1 VADSPAASG
10 AAGPG
15 GAGCI
20 ATVTLNAALDVTYRL
35 DRLRL
40 GESNRVASVR
50 ERAGGK
56 GVNTARVLARLGRRT
71 LVAGLVG
78 GATGRQFREDLER
91 SSLPY
96 LLTPIQ
102 GATRRTVVV
111 VPDPATPDA
120 DGAVTGLW
128 EPGPQV
134 SAEEWSRFVER
145 DFPAALAGAA
155 VVVLSG
161 SLPPGVPE
169 DAYATLLRLAARQRV
184 AAVLDADGAALRA
197 GLAGQPALVKPNA
210 EEAARATG
218 AADPAEAAARLCEL
232 GAAAAVVTAG
242 ADGLF
247 GRTADGLA
255 WHTPAPRRVRGN
267 ATGAGDAATAALAAA
282 LADGR
287 PWPEATA
294 DAAALAAAAVA
305 APLAGDYDPSVYA
318 ELTSLQQRQQKLTT
332 SHKEN

>member
-1 VADSPAASG
+1 M
-10 AAGPG
+10 
-15 GAGCI
+15 
-20 ATVTLNAALDVTYRL
+20 TLNAALDVTYRL

-40 GESNRVASVR
+40 GEANRIASVH

-71 LVAGLVG
+71 LVTGLVG
-78 GATGRQFREDLER
+78 GATGRQFREDLDR

-102 GATRRTVVV
+102 GGTRRTVAVV
-111 VPDPATPDA
+111 DGPAQ
-120 DGAVTGLW
+120 GEAVTGLW

-134 SAEEWSRFVER
+134 SAEEWSRLVER
-145 DFPAALAGAA
+145 DFPAALAGAST
-155 VVVLSG
+155 VVLSG

-169 DAYATLLRLAARQRV
+169 DAYATLLRLAARAGV
-184 AAVLDADGAALRA
+184 PAVLDADGAALRA

-218 AADPAEAAARLCEL
+218 ADDPAEAAARLCAL

-247 GRTADGLA
+247 GHTAAGAA
-255 WHTPAPRRVRGN
+255 WHTPAPRRVHGN

-282 LADGR
+282 LADAR
-287 PWPEATA
+287 PWPEATG

-305 APLAGDYDPSVYA
+305 SPLAGDYDPSLYV
-318 ELTSLQQRQQKLTT
+318 ELTSHQQLTT